1 MLPTIK
7 PSRFYKS
14 YSLKRRRK
22 FKRKKPSFAKKVI
35 ISFIGIILLFGV
47 LLAHRLY
54 SYVYQPNIK
63 LNDKAEQFV
72 FIPTNSVFSDVVR
85 ILSDE
90 GLLMDKNSFEWV
102 AERKNYKFNVKA
114 GRYFINREM
123 NNNELVN
130 MLRSG
135 MQVPLRLSFHNLRTK
150 QQLAGKIAKQLET
163 DSLSIIQLINDSTF
177 LDTNGLTKEN
187 VSSIFIPNTYEFY
200 WNTSAKQFAER
211 MLKEYNIFWNSERRK
226 KAAEKGLTTTKTIT
240 LASIVESESY
250 KKEER
255 PIIARLYLNRLEKGM
270 KLQSDP
276 TIIFAIGD
284 FSIRRVLTKDLKIDS
299 PYNTYINKGLPPG
312 PICLPSINS
321 IDAVLNASDNNYLFM
336 CAKEDFSGY
345 HNFAISAKEH
355 SRNAKKY
362 RRALNKRKIMR

>member
-1 MLPTIK
+1 M
-7 PSRFYKS
+7 
-14 YSLKRRRK
+14 KRRRK
-22 FKRKKPSFAKKVI
+22 FKRKNLPFVKKVI
-35 ISFIGIILLFGV
+35 ISFIGIMFLFAILLG
-47 LLAHRLY
+47 HRLY

-72 FIPTNSVFSDVVR
+72 LIPTNSKFSDVVR
-85 ILSDE
+85 ILSDK
-90 GLLMDKNSFEWV
+90 GLLLDKNSFEWV

-114 GRYFINREM
+114 GRYLIAREM

-135 MQVPLRLSFHNLRTK
+135 NQVPLNIRFHNLKTK
-150 QQLAGKIAKQLET
+150 EQLAGKIASQLET
-163 DSLSIIQLINDSTF
+163 DSLSFIHLINNSVF
-177 LDTNGLTKEN
+177 LDTNGFTLKN
-187 VSSIFIPNTYEFY
+187 IASVFIPNTYEFY
-200 WNTSAKQFAER
+200 WNTSAKQFAAR
-211 MLKEYNIFWNSERRK
+211 MLREYDVFWNIERRR
-226 KAAEKGLTTTKTIT
+226 KAEEKGLTKAETTT
-240 LASIVESESY
+240 LASIVECESY

-312 PICLPSINS
+312 PICLPSINA
-321 IDAVLNASDNNYLFM
+321 IDAVLNATDNDYLFM

-345 HNFAISAKEH
+345 HNFAKTSREH
-355 SRNAKKY
+355 NRNAKKY